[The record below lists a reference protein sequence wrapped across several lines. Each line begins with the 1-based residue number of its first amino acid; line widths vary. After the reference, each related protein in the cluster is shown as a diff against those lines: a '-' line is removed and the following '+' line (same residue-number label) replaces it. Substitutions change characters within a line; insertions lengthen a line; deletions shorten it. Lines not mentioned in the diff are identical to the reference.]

1 MVPACQSMHFHTVVN
16 ACRDMGES
24 SVMKME
30 NCLTPASPSDV
41 NMVNAGFQALGNR
54 IANAAA
60 DTLGTAA
67 IKVDNQSDCH

>member
-1 MVPACQSMHFHTVVN
+1 
-16 ACRDMGES
+16 MGES
-24 SVMKME
+24 SVMKTE

-54 IANAAA
+54 IASAAA

-67 IKVDNQSDCH
+67 IKVNNQSIYLCFMQQKIVLFIVKT